1 MAMINNFVK
10 SFKSFSIKAAKS
22 FAAKKAIIIS
32 LACSIPILI

>member
-1 MAMINNFVK
+1 MAMINNFSK

-32 LACSIPILI
+32 LACFTSV